1 MFFSV
6 SLKPTDPQSV
16 FFFQMTVRLPYRIIR
31 YSLIV
36 SVGVGKIVNSFGT
49 SWGGISVVEADF
61 VVVGSVVDE
70 VIPFLLKK
78 LSNASCKTR
87 NPNSLRTAD
96 NDKKKMNVNDYF
108 HSPENCLPFFG
119 PIFQCR
125 FWLKSDQRWPKKS
138 SFISSSLGNSLSW
151 TPVP

>member
-96 NDKKKMNVNDYF
+96 DDKKKMNVNAI
-108 HSPENCLPFFG
+108 
-119 PIFQCR
+119 IFIPQKIVYL
-125 FWLKSDQRWPKKS
+125 FSALFSNAVS
-138 SFISSSLGNSLSW
+138 G
-151 TPVP
+151 